1 MVKSIRPILK
11 WVGGKTQLLS
21 KLVEKF
27 PKKMHNYHEIFLGGG
42 SVLIA
47 FLSLVADKKIEVTG
61 KIYAYDLNEPLI
73 WMYKNIQSRPNEI
86 YSAIGELIG
95 EFNNCG
101 DGELNRKPANISEA
115 QACKENYYYWIR
127 MRYNTLNATDKNDI
141 IGSAMF
147 IFMNKT
153 CFRGVF
159 RMGPNGFNVPFG
171 HNKNPEII
179 NLENLMDV
187 SILIRDVHFECADFG
202 TSLNNVLSD
211 DYVYLD
217 PPYAPSDQKSFVKYT
232 ENGFDI
238 DNHIRLFA
246 TLNAF
251 TETGKRFM
259 LSNSDVLLV
268 RTHFQD
274 EQYDVSSVLARR
286 TINSRNPEA
295 KADEVIITNYER
307 SEALKIQ

>member
-1 MVKSIRPILK
+1 
-11 WVGGKTQLLS
+11 
-21 KLVEKF
+21 
-27 PKKMHNYHEIFLGGG
+27 
-42 SVLIA
+42 
-47 FLSLVADKKIEVTG
+47 
-61 KIYAYDLNEPLI
+61 
-73 WMYKNIQSRPNEI
+73 
-86 YSAIGELIG
+86 
-95 EFNNCG
+95 
-101 DGELNRKPANISEA
+101 
-115 QACKENYYYWIR
+115 